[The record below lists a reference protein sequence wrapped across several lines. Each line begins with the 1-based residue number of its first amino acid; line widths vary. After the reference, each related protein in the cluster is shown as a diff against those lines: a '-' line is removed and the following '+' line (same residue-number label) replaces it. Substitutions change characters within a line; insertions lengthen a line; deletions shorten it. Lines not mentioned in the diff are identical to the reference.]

1 MPFTLIFN
9 FIIHFVVHDTVGLGL
24 NVHGGL
30 GFLGPGCSCCTIRP
44 YFAQCTA
51 QSTYW
56 APNTCIG
63 LNETYWAHAQQ
74 GAENTD
80 DEIDQYEAED
90 DDVPPALTAP
100 LHKGILNLST
110 TSCMRYL

>member
-1 MPFTLIFN
+1 MDLVAHVALFGLISHN
-9 FIIHFVVHDTVGLGL
+9 ALHKAHIGLQTRVL
-24 NVHGGL
+24 V
-30 GFLGPGCSCCTIRP
+30 
-44 YFAQCTA
+44 
-51 QSTYW
+51 
-56 APNTCIG
+56 

-100 LHKGILNLST
+100 LHKGLLIST

>member
-1 MPFTLIFN
+1 MLHYLALFCTMYCTKHI
-9 FIIHFVVHDTVGLGL
+9 LGSK
-24 NVHGGL
+24 H
-30 GFLGPGCSCCTIRP
+30 I
-44 YFAQCTA
+44 
-51 QSTYW
+51 
-56 APNTCIG
+56 CIG